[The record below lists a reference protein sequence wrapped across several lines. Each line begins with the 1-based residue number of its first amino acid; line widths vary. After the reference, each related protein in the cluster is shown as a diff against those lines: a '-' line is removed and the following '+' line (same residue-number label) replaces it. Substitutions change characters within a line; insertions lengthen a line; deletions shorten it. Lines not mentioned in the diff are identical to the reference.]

1 MSELVEPVVTLEL
14 HQISSRC
21 RSSISD
27 AERGQL
33 VGSRAAMD
41 RKPWRPCGRAGAEV
55 QNAALVRAV
64 SRCGWITGMGQ
75 DSAEH

>member
-41 RKPWRPCGRAGAEV
+41 ESPGGLAGALGGGAERGARAGGFEV
-55 QNAALVRAV
+55 RVDHRNGPRQR
-64 SRCGWITGMGQ
+64 
-75 DSAEH
+75 